1 MRDNEKQLV
10 LKNVLI
16 PLIALIA
23 GTVVAAI
30 FGAESLGVALTFGQI
45 AFVAALTWV
54 LLKR

>member
-1 MRDNEKQLV
+1 M
-10 LKNVLI
+10 LKNILI

-23 GTVVAAI
+23 GTLVAAI